1 MLIVAKIVIF
11 VNYYVMSQNVSY
23 MFRKSILMLVVLL
36 GAICPLYAQKGEA
49 ELKIERGRSLY
60 EFGHYSEARSE
71 LLSAREQLSMVSDRF
86 DIERIDY
93 FVALCDVELKRAEVE
108 SRLKKFIADY
118 PGSTYSNEVQ
128 FALGVHYCIEGDAAS
143 AAEVM
148 QLVNYE
154 KLNPESRD
162 RYDLRM
168 GYMAFMRGD
177 YPAAKTHFG
186 NITGKGDYADHA
198 TYYTSYMAYAEGDI
212 AKAREGFTH
221 LKEGGQYSDLMP
233 HYLLQLDFKEGNY
246 RSVVE
251 QGDAVIARAA
261 EQQALQLNRMMSES
275 WFQLSDYEKAVKY
288 MEAYR
293 LSGGAMGRVENYIMG
308 YSLHRRTLYAEAAPY
323 LREACG
329 ADDMLTQNASYHLAD
344 CYLRNGDKQ
353 NAMYS
358 FAMSSNSSF
367 DEAIAEDALFNYG
380 KLQYEL
386 GGGHF
391 NEAINILTRY
401 VERYPRSER
410 TDEVRALLVAAYYN
424 SHNYTAAY
432 DAIKRIPSPD
442 NDVLQALQKIS
453 YFNGL
458 EAYGEGDLAKAKRS
472 LSESLEV
479 GLNAKYNA
487 LAAFWL
493 GEIAYSE
500 GNIDEA
506 LRHYRSYMA
515 RAPHTGREYAMAQY
529 NVGYCYFNESNYS
542 QAAKAYDD
550 FLDIYNH
557 RDSYRADAL
566 NRRGDIHYAQREF
579 DLAIKRYDD
588 AQAMATSERYYA
600 EYQRAITLGVGGNVQ
615 AKTDALK
622 TIVEG
627 NRGDYVD
634 AAMYE
639 LGRTYIV
646 QEQYDKGV
654 AMLERF
660 VKEYPSS
667 QYHLQALSD
676 LGLAYMNLGEKSKA
690 LNYYDMVVKSAPKS
704 SQSKSALQG
713 IREIYIE
720 RGDADA
726 YFDYA
731 EKQGLESNVSAMTR
745 DSLSYAAAQK
755 LYLDDKIA
763 EASVNLKS
771 YLMSYPNGYYR
782 NDALFFLSDCYIREG
797 REAEAIESLAE
808 LAAVGRTQ
816 YSERV
821 LDKLA
826 SLCYKSERWEQ
837 AAKAYR
843 ELYDVTQDAAA
854 KKSAASGYIAS
865 TLKYGSDGE
874 IMAMADDVEQLSAV
888 TAVAR
893 RKARYAKASILQ
905 REGKEAEALELYR
918 VLSAESKSA
927 EGAEARYRV
936 IEAEYKAGNL
946 QKAENMVYEFSDSK
960 TPQNYWLAKAFLLL
974 GDIYMSREDV
984 FQARATYQSVADG
997 YTPADDGIVD
1007 EAKARIAKLN

>member
-1 MLIVAKIVIF
+1 ML
-11 VNYYVMSQNVSY
+11 
-23 MFRKSILMLVVLL
+23 RKSILSLFALL
-36 GAICPLYAQKGEA
+36 LLASPKLCAQGADDVSRRID
-49 ELKIERGRSLY
+49 RGGSLY
-60 EFGHYSEARSE
+60 EFGHYSEARAE

-93 FVALCDVELKRAEVE
+93 YVALCDVELKRTEVE
-108 SRLKKFIADY
+108 SRLKRFVADY
-118 PGSTYSNEVQ
+118 PGSAYSNELQ

-143 AAEVM
+143 AEEVM
-148 QLVNYE
+148 QSVNYE
-154 KLNPESRD
+154 KLNPESRY

-177 YPAAKTHFG
+177 YPVAKSHFG

-198 TYYTSYMAYAEGDI
+198 IYYTSYMAYAEGDI
-212 AKAREGFTH
+212 ARAREGFTQ
-221 LKEGGQYSDLMP
+221 LKGSAQYGDLMP

-251 QGDAVIARAA
+251 QGDAIIANTT
-261 EQQALQLNRMMSES
+261 EEQALQLNRMMSES
-275 WFQLSDYEKAVKY
+275 WFQLSNYEKAVRY
-288 MEAYR
+288 MEAYKA
-293 LSGGAMGRVENYIMG
+293 LGGDMGRVENYIMG

-344 CYLRNGDKQ
+344 CYLRGGDKQ

-401 VERYPRSER
+401 IERYPESER
-410 TDEVRALLVAAYYN
+410 TDEIRSLLVAAYYN
-424 SHNYTAAY
+424 SHNYAAAY
-432 DAIKRIPSPD
+432 EAIKKIPAPD

-458 EAYGEGDLAKAKRS
+458 EAYGEGELTAAKRA
-472 LSESLEV
+472 LAESLEV

-500 GNIDEA
+500 GDIDEA
-506 LRHYRSYMA
+506 LRRYRGYMA
-515 RAPHTGREYAMAQY
+515 RAPRTGREYAMAQY
-529 NVGYCYFNESNYS
+529 NVGYCYFNEKNYT
-542 QAAKAYDD
+542 QAGVAFND
-550 FLDIYNH
+550 FLDIYTGK
-557 RDSYRADAL
+557 DSFRADAL
-566 NRRGDIHYAQREF
+566 NRSGDIHYALREF
-579 DLAIKRYDD
+579 DTALKRYNEVV
-588 AQAMATSERYYA
+588 AMSTSERYYA
-600 EYQRAITLGVGGNVQ
+600 EYQRAITFGAGGDVQ
-615 AKTDALK
+615 SKISALK
-622 TIVEG
+622 AIVEG

-634 AAMYE
+634 VAAYE

-646 QEQYDKGV
+646 ESQYDRGV

-667 QYHLQALSD
+667 PNYLQALSD

-690 LNYYDMVVKSAPKS
+690 LKYYDLVVKSAPQS

-731 EKQGLESNVSAMTR
+731 EKQGLESNVSAMAR

-755 LYLDDKIA
+755 LYLDNKVK
-763 EASVNLKS
+763 EASVSLKS
-771 YLMSYPNGYYR
+771 YLMNYPSGYYR
-782 NDALFFLSDCYIREG
+782 SDALFFLSDCYVREG
-797 REAEAIESLAE
+797 MEAEAIETLSE
-808 LAAVGRTQ
+808 LVAQGRTQ

-821 LDKLA
+821 LDKL
-826 SLCYKSERWEQ
+826 SSMCYKSERWEQ

-843 ELYDVTQDAAA
+843 QLYDETSVATT

-865 TLKYGSDGE
+865 TLKYGSDDD
-874 IMAMADDVEQLSAV
+874 ILAMANDVEQLTEV

-905 REGKEAEALELYR
+905 REGKSAEALEIYK
-918 VLSAESKSA
+918 VLSTETKSA
-927 EGAEARYRV
+927 EGAEARFRV
-936 IEAEYKAGNL
+936 IQAEYAAGNL

-960 TPQNYWLAKAFLLL
+960 TPQNYWLAKAFILL
-974 GDIYMSREDV
+974 GDIYMSRDDA

-997 YTPADDGIVD
+997 YTPADDGIVE
-1007 EAKARIAKLN
+1007 EAKARIAKMN

>member
-1 MLIVAKIVIF
+1 MLR
-11 VNYYVMSQNVSY
+11 N
-23 MFRKSILMLVVLL
+23 SILSLVVLL
-36 GAICPLYAQKGEA
+36 SVALPLYAQKGETEA
-49 ELKIERGRSLY
+49 KVERGCSLY
-60 EFGHYSEARSE
+60 EFGHYAEARAE
-71 LLSAREQLSMVSDRF
+71 LLAAREELSKVSDKF
-86 DIERIDY
+86 AIERIDY
-93 FVALCDVELKRAEVE
+93 YVALCHVELKRAEVE
-108 SRLKKFIADY
+108 SRLKKFISDY
-118 PGSTYSNEVQ
+118 PGSAYSNEVQ
-128 FALGVHYCIEGDAAS
+128 FALGVHYCIEGDAAR
-143 AAEVM
+143 AEEVM
-148 QLVNYE
+148 QVVNYE
-154 KLNPESRD
+154 KLDPESRD

-177 YPAAKTHFG
+177 YPAAKGHFG
-186 NITGKGDYADHA
+186 NIQGKGDYADHA
-198 TYYTSYMAYAEGDI
+198 LYYISYMSYAEGDI
-212 AKAREGFTH
+212 AKAREGFTK
-221 LKEGGQYSDLMP
+221 LKHSMQYGDLMP
-233 HYLLQLDFKEGNY
+233 HYLLQLDFKQGDY

-251 QGDAVIARAA
+251 QGDAIIANTT
-261 EQQALQLNRMMSES
+261 EEQALQLNRMMSES
-275 WFQLSDYEKAVKY
+275 WFQLSNYEKAVKY

-293 LSGGAMGRVENYIMG
+293 ALGGKMGRVENYIMG

-344 CYLRNGDKQ
+344 CYLRSGDKQ

-367 DEAIAEDALFNYG
+367 DVAIAEDALFNYG

-391 NEAINILTRY
+391 NEAINILSRY
-401 VERYPRSER
+401 VERYPKSER

-432 DAIKRIPSPD
+432 EAIKRIPSPD
-442 NDVLQALQKIS
+442 NDVLLALQKIS

-458 EAYGEGDLAKAKRS
+458 EAYSEGELAKAQSALR
-472 LSESLEV
+472 ESLEV

-515 RAPHTGREYAMAQY
+515 RAPRTGREYAMAQY

-542 QAAKAYDD
+542 QAGRAYDD
-550 FLDIYNH
+550 FLDIYSL
-557 RDSYRADAL
+557 RDSYHADAL

-579 DLAIKRYDD
+579 DKAISRYND
-588 AQAMATSERYYA
+588 AIAMATPERYYA
-600 EYQRAITLGVGGNVQ
+600 EYQRAITLGVSGNVQ
-615 AKTDALK
+615 SKIDALK
-622 TIVEG
+622 AIVEG

-634 AAMYE
+634 AATYE
-639 LGRTYIV
+639 LGKTYIAK
-646 QEQYDKGV
+646 EQYDKGV

-667 QYHLQALSD
+667 QYYLQALSD
-676 LGLAYMNLGEKSKA
+676 LGLAYMNLGDKAKA
-690 LNYYDMVVKSAPKS
+690 LKYYDMVVKAAPQS

-731 EKQGLESNVSAMTR
+731 EKQGLESNVSAMAR

-755 LYLDDKIA
+755 LYLGDKIQ
-763 EASVNLKS
+763 EASVSFKG
-771 YLMSYPNGYYR
+771 YLMNYPSGYYR
-782 NDALFFLSDCYIREG
+782 YDALFFLSDCYIREG
-797 REAEAIESLAE
+797 MEAEAIESLSE
-808 LAAVGRTQ
+808 LATAGRTQ

-826 SLCYKSERWEQ
+826 SLCYKSERWAQ

-843 ELYDVTQDAAA
+843 ELYDVTQDDAA

-874 IMAMADDVEQLSAV
+874 IIAMAEDVEQLTQV

-905 REGKEAEALELYR
+905 REGREAEALEIYK
-918 VLSAESKSA
+918 VLSAETKSA

-936 IEAEYKAGNL
+936 IDAEYKSGNL

-960 TPQNYWLAKAFLLL
+960 TPQNYWLAKAFILL
-974 GDIYMSREDV
+974 GDIYMSREDA
-984 FQARATYQSVADG
+984 FQARATYQSVVDG

-1007 EAKARIAKLN
+1007 EAKARIAKMN